1 MSKNNPMGKCCP
13 LCKLPRGAAIGRL
26 VAFRDHAD
34 QAFVFELCPSCS
46 VRLDRLPGRQQ
57 CRQLNS
63 AVSNLERHPERYSIK
78 HFPDDCSARL
88 FVQLEAAR
96 LRGDL

>member
-1 MSKNNPMGKCCP
+1 MGKCCP

-26 VAFRDHAD
+26 VAFRDRAD

-57 CRQLNS
+57 RRQLDS